1 MYSLHVVAGY
11 ALELIKLDNLTTDN
25 YEKQY
30 YTSNNETILIEN

>member
-25 YEKQY
+25 YEKVIAV
-30 YTSNNETILIEN
+30 SSLI